1 MVRGAEQDIEQAAI
15 LGVDAPGG
23 LGGHRRIVM
32 SERVRQHVVVTG
44 HVQGVFF
51 RESTRREAARRGVAG
66 WVCNRG
72 DGAVEAV
79 FEGSPDDVRA
89 LVEFCSRGPG
99 GAVVRDVT
107 TSDEEPEGLS
117 GFEVR

>member
-1 MVRGAEQDIEQAAI
+1 M
-15 LGVDAPGG
+15 
-23 LGGHRRIVM
+23 
-32 SERVRQHVVVTG
+32 VVTG

-51 RESTRREAARRGVAG
+51 RESTRREAERRGVAG
-66 WVCNRG
+66 WVRNRG

-79 FEGSPDDVRA
+79 FEGASEDVRA
-89 LVEFCSRGPG
+89 LVEFCARGPG
-99 GAVVRDVT
+99 GAVVADVT

>member
-1 MVRGAEQDIEQAAI
+1 
-15 LGVDAPGG
+15 
-23 LGGHRRIVM
+23 
-32 SERVRQHVVVTG
+32 VVVTG

-51 RESTRREAARRGVAG
+51 RESTRREAERRGVAG

-79 FEGSPDDVRA
+79 FEGALEDVEA
-89 LVEFCSRGPG
+89 LVSFCARGPR
-99 GAVVRDVT
+99 GAVVDDVT
-107 TSDEEPEGLS
+107 TSEEEPEGLQ